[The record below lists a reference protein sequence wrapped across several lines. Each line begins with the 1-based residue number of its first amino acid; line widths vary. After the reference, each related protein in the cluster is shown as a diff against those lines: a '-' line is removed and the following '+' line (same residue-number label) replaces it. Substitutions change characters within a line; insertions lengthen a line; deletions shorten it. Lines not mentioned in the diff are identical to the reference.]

1 MGNAEYQRE
10 YRKTHKENPEL
21 KRARQKRYI
30 ESHKAKYQSL
40 EYKQKQS
47 NKAKEYRKEHPVNK
61 ESHRIRSNRYYYRQK
76 ALKNSSTFSEHI
88 EPLTIEQKKKVAAE
102 KAKVYRS
109 THIEDKEKKKARQ
122 SRYQEKNHNIKRGV
136 LTHYGNGKCACVKCG
151 QMDIDCLNLDHI
163 NNDAHHRQN
172 NGRVG
177 GEALYKKLMNQNYPI
192 GYQTLCHNCN
202 QKKALEFCRKNGG
215 HKKGKPMETTLPLL
229 EIIQEDA
236 ETCHFDIMGA

>member
-1 MGNAEYQRE
+1 MVISNEERKRIDAERQRE
-10 YRKTHKENPEL
+10 YRRTHPNYD
-21 KRARQKRYI
+21 RHHNARQERYI
-30 ESHKAKYQSL
+30 ERIKSGIIPVPKSL
-40 EYKQKQS
+40 IRIKETEKETNHKQKCQ
-47 NKAKEYRKEHPVNK
+47 
-61 ESHRIRSNRYYYRQK
+61 I
-76 ALKNSSTFSEHI
+76 
-88 EPLTIEQKKKVAAE
+88 KV
-102 KAKVYRS
+102 RRN
-109 THIEDKEKKKARQ
+109 TDL
-122 SRYQEKNHNIKRGV
+122 IKRKV
-136 LTHYGNGKCACVKCG
+136 LTHYGRGKCACVKCG
-151 QMDIDCLNLDHI
+151 IDDIDCLNLDHI

-177 GEALYKKLMNQNYPI
+177 GEALYKKLMNQNYPT

>member
-1 MGNAEYQRE
+1 MEISNEERKHRDAERQRE
-10 YRKTHKENPEL
+10 YRKTHKPNLEL
-21 KRARQKRYI
+21 
-30 ESHKAKYQSL
+30 
-40 EYKQKQS
+40 
-47 NKAKEYRKEHPVNK
+47 
-61 ESHRIRSNRYYYRQK
+61 HRIRSKRYYDKHFRK
-76 ALKNSSTFSEHI
+76 TPIDTPKLPKIPKIKREI
-88 EPLTIEQKKKVAAE
+88 LTIEQKKTRH
-102 KAKVYRS
+102 AKSSKIYRD
-109 THIEDKEKKKARQ
+109 THIENKDKKNKRQ
-122 SRYQEKNHNIKRGV
+122 ARYQAKTHNIKRGV
-136 LTHYGNGKCACVKCG
+136 LTHYGGGKCACIKCG
-151 QMDIDCLNLDHI
+151 IDDIDCLNLDHI

-177 GEALYKKLMNQNYPI
+177 GEALYRKLMNQNYPI